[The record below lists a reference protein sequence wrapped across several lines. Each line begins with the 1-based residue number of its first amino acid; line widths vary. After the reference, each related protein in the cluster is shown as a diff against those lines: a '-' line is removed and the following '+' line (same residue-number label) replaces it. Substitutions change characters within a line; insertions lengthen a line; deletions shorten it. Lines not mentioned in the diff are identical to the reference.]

1 MEGERNFDP
10 LSQSILIQEKNK
22 ANKCWKLLVV
32 MVFVSVIALLGVDFV
47 IGLLEEIRY
56 GKNTDTFT
64 WAFELGANILITLAL
79 GLGITHI
86 RKTVNRHQTLIKEV
100 YGE

>member
-47 IGLLEEIRY
+47 IGLLEEIR
-56 GKNTDTFT
+56 
-64 WAFELGANILITLAL
+64 
-79 GLGITHI
+79 
-86 RKTVNRHQTLIKEV
+86 
-100 YGE
+100 